1 MEQPS
6 RGRARRRDRIS
17 RRSWLLAGLVT
28 PLFSVRAAESLEV
41 KYDGD
46 NLHLS
51 APTLHFL
58 IGKPLERLKDGA
70 SVAYVAQVTLF
81 GDDRVTPIKRRQ
93 GRFVVSFALW
103 EEKFSVTQLGTAAVP
118 PRTVEGLSAAAAEAW
133 CLDSMAVSTLGLEP
147 NTYFWLRFELGTAD
161 QKEMANMTEQPV
173 VSFRKIVEF
182 FSQKPKAGEP
192 RWEPIERRLRLSGLP
207 RMAGRGRNG

>member
-1 MEQPS
+1 M
-6 RGRARRRDRIS
+6 
-17 RRSWLLAGLVT
+17 AGLAT
-28 PLFSVRAAESLEV
+28 PLFSVQAAEALDV

-70 SVAYVAQVTLF
+70 SVAYMAQVTIF
-81 GDDRVTPIKRRQ
+81 HDDHVTVLRRRR
-93 GRFVVSFALW
+93 GAFVVSFALW

-118 PRTVEGLSAAAAEAW
+118 ARSVEGLSAPAAEAW
-133 CLDSMAVSTLGLEP
+133 CLDSLAVNTLGLEP
-147 NTYFWLRFELGTAD
+147 NTPFWLRFELGTAD
-161 QKEMANMTEQPV
+161 QKEMANMMEQPV

-192 RWEPIERRLRLSGLP
+192 RWEPIERRLRLSDLP

>member
-1 MEQPS
+1 MPQPL
-6 RGRARRRDRIS
+6 RGNSMS
-17 RRSWLLAGLVT
+17 RRSWLLAGLAT
-28 PLFSVRAAESLEV
+28 PLFPVRAAEPLEV

-58 IGKPLERLKDGA
+58 SGKPLERLKDGA

-81 GDDRVTPIKRRQ
+81 HNDHVTVIRRSQ
-93 GRFVVSFALW
+93 GRFVISFALW
-103 EEKFSVTQLGTAAVP
+103 EEKFSVTKLATAAVP
-118 PRTVEGLSAAAAEAW
+118 ARSVDGLSATQAEAW
-133 CLDSMAVSTLGLEP
+133 CLDSMAVTTLGLEP
-147 NTYFWLRFELGTAD
+147 NAYYWLRFELGTAD
-161 QKEMANMTEQPV
+161 QKDVASMSEQPV

-182 FSQKPKAGEP
+182 FSQKPRAGEP
-192 RWEPIERRLRLSGLP
+192 RWEPIERRLRLSDLP

>member
-1 MEQPS
+1 M
-6 RGRARRRDRIS
+6 RHRMS
-17 RRSWLLAGLVT
+17 RRSWLLAGLAT

-51 APTLHFL
+51 VPTLHFL
-58 IGKPLERLKDGA
+58 SGKPLERLKDGA
-70 SVAYVAQVTLF
+70 SVAYVAQVSLF
-81 GDDRVTPIKRRQ
+81 HDDHVTPIRPPRQ
-93 GRFVVSFALW
+93 ARFVVSFALW

-118 PRTVEGLSAAAAEAW
+118 PRSVDGLTAAAAEAW
-133 CLDSMAVSTLGLEP
+133 CLDSMMVNTVGLEP
-147 NTYFWLRFELGTAD
+147 NAFFWLRFELGTAD

-182 FSQKPKAGEP
+182 FSQKPKDGEP
-192 RWEPIERRLRLSGLP
+192 RWPPMERRLRLSDLP

>member
-1 MEQPS
+1 
-6 RGRARRRDRIS
+6 
-17 RRSWLLAGLVT
+17 
-28 PLFSVRAAESLEV
+28 LFSVRAAESLEV

-51 APTLHFL
+51 LPTLHFL

-70 SVAYVAQVTLF
+70 SVAYVAQVSLFRDDHVTL
-81 GDDRVTPIKRRQ
+81 IRRRY

-103 EEKFSVTQLGTAAVP
+103 EEKFSVTQLGSAAAPTRSVD
-118 PRTVEGLSAAAAEAW
+118 GLSAAAAEAW
-133 CLDSMAVSTLGLEP
+133 CLDSLAVNTLGLEP

-161 QKEMANMTEQPV
+161 QKEMANMTEQPLL
-173 VSFRKIVEF
+173 SLQKIVEF

-192 RWEPIERRLRLSGLP
+192 RWEPIERRLRLSDLP

>member
-1 MEQPS
+1 MDQPS
-6 RGRARRRDRIS
+6 WGYRMS
-17 RRSWLLAGLVT
+17 RRSWLLAGLAT

-51 APTLHFL
+51 APSLHFL
-58 IGKPLERLKDGA
+58 VGKPLERLKDGA
-70 SVAYVAQVTLF
+70 SVAYIAQVTIF
-81 GDDRVTPIKRRQ
+81 RDDHVTELKRRQ
-93 GRFVVSFALW
+93 GRFVVSYDLW
-103 EEKFSVTQLGTAAVP
+103 PETFSVSLLSTAAAPSRSVD
-118 PRTVEGLSAAAAEAW
+118 GLSVAAAEAW
-133 CLDSMAVSTLGLEP
+133 CMDSLAVNTVGIDP
-147 NTYFWLRFELGTAD
+147 NSYFWLRFELGTAD
-161 QKEMANMTEQPV
+161 QKEMANVTEQPV

-192 RWEPIERRLRLSGLP
+192 RWEPIERRLRLSDLP

>member
-1 MEQPS
+1 MKQPS
-6 RGRARRRDRIS
+6 RGTRIS
-17 RRSWLLAGLVT
+17 RRSWLLAGLAT
-28 PLFSVRAAESLEV
+28 PLLSLRGAESLEI

-51 APTLHFL
+51 APSLHFL

-81 GDDRVTPIKRRQ
+81 HDDHVTVLRRRQ

-103 EEKFSVTQLGTAAVP
+103 EEKFSVTQLGTTGAVP
-118 PRTVEGLSAAAAEAW
+118 PRSVDGLSAAAAEAW
-133 CLDSMAVSTLGLEP
+133 CLDSMAVNTLGLEP
-147 NTYFWLRFELGTAD
+147 NTPFWLRFELGTAD
-161 QKEMANMTEQPV
+161 QKEMANITEQPV
-173 VSFRKIVEF
+173 VSFRRIVEF

-192 RWEPIERRLRLSGLP
+192 RWEPIERHLRLSDLP